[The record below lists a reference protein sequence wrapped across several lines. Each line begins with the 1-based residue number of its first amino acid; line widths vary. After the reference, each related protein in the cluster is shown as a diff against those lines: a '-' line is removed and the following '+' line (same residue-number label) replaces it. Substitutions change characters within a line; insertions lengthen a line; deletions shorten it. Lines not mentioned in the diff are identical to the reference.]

1 MKKTLLVT
9 GILVLLIVFGASL
22 KGREEQY
29 NKPGAL
35 FIADLIQ
42 KHERILDTN
51 AIFLTAARCK
61 GCHGKDPQG
70 IANVTLGGVDINLFD
85 DWETSM
91 MGLAGV
97 DPLWKAKVRQESMM
111 NPNHANELQSLCTSC
126 HAPMGHYNAFY
137 KGADHY
143 TLNELQTDSLG
154 LSGVGCLG
162 CHAIG
167 PNGIGRTF
175 TGNIPYDT
183 TRKAYGPFLNPMTGP
198 MQLYINF
205 TPTYSTHVSEGSFC
219 SPCHTLISNTVDLDG
234 NATGNTFVEQATYH
248 EWLNSIYPAQS
259 RPCQNCHMPQIEDP
273 VKIAVGY
280 NALPGRSPYNLH
292 TFAGANTFMIKL
304 MKDNKGELG
313 ITANDAN
320 FDSTL
325 AATTRQLRRNTLK
338 AEIAPPVFFE
348 DSVSFDVTLTNKAGH
363 KFPSGY
369 PARKA
374 FVQFILTAESGDT
387 LFASGLFDQL
397 GHILNYSGVN
407 EGHHNVINS
416 EEQVQVYEM
425 MMADVNGDLTTIL
438 ERADE
443 YIIDNRL
450 PPAGFTTTH
459 STYDTVRIVG
469 AALTDPDFNKNGVA
483 EGTGKDILHF
493 HFPYSM
499 LTQRVN
505 ASVKVYY
512 QAVPPTF
519 LGEMRNLSAPEI
531 QTFLSMYD
539 NADHT
544 PFLVADDTL
553 QSVFIPLAT
562 ANFKEEKKIA
572 IFPNPANSLESVFIS
587 GIDNIAGIEVFQADG
602 KKLRSTFFRKS
613 SNSWELKI
621 QQYQGIVFVSIS
633 TDKRKEI
640 RKLIL
645 K

>member
-1 MKKTLLVT
+1 
-9 GILVLLIVFGASL
+9 
-22 KGREEQY
+22 
-29 NKPGAL
+29 
-35 FIADLIQ
+35 
-42 KHERILDTN
+42 
-51 AIFLTAARCK
+51 
-61 GCHGKDPQG
+61 
-70 IANVTLGGVDINLFD
+70 
-85 DWETSM
+85 
-91 MGLAGV
+91 
-97 DPLWKAKVRQESMM
+97 
-111 NPNHANELQSLCTSC
+111 
-126 HAPMGHYNAFY
+126 
-137 KGADHY
+137 
-143 TLNELQTDSLG
+143 
-154 LSGVGCLG
+154 
-162 CHAIG
+162 
-167 PNGIGRTF
+167 
-175 TGNIPYDT
+175 
-183 TRKAYGPFLNPMTGP
+183 
-198 MQLYINF
+198 
-205 TPTYSTHVSEGSFC
+205 
-219 SPCHTLISNTVDLDG
+219 
-234 NATGNTFVEQATYH
+234 
-248 EWLNSIYPAQS
+248 
-259 RPCQNCHMPQIEDP
+259 
-273 VKIAVGY
+273 
-280 NALPGRSPYNLH
+280 
-292 TFAGANTFMIKL
+292 
-304 MKDNKGELG
+304 LG
-313 ITANDAN
+313 INASDAN

-325 AATTRQLRRNTLK
+325 AATTRQLRKNTLK

-387 LFASGLFDQL
+387 LFASGLFDQS

-469 AALTDPDFNKNGVA
+469 AALTDPDFNKNGAV

-493 HFPYSM
+493 HFPYSL

-553 QSVFIPLAT
+553 QSVSIPLGENNYYNKQNLT
-562 ANFKEEKKIA
+562 
-572 IFPNPANSLESVFIS
+572 IFPNPANSLESVCIN
-587 GIDNIAGIEVFQADG
+587 GIDKIREIEVFQADG
-602 KKLRSTFFRKS
+602 KKMKSSYWRKS
-613 SNSWELKI
+613 VNSWELRI
-621 QQYQGIVFVSIS
+621 QPYQGIVFVSIS
-633 TDKRKEI
+633 TEKGKEI

>member
-1 MKKTLLVT
+1 VKKTVIVV
-9 GILVLLIVFGASL
+9 GVLLLFIICWASL
-22 KGREEQY
+22 TGKESHIT
-29 NKPGAL
+29 KPGAL
-35 FIADLIQ
+35 YLAELLQ
-42 KHERILDTN
+42 KHDRIIDTN
-51 AIFLTAARCK
+51 AIFLPGTRCK
-61 GCHGKDPQG
+61 GCHGRDPQG
-70 IANVTLGGVDINLFD
+70 IANVTLAGIDINLFD

-97 DPLWKAKVRQESMM
+97 DPFWKAKVRQEVMM
-111 NPNHANELQSLCTSC
+111 NPNHANELQLLCTSC
-126 HAPMGHYNAFY
+126 HAPTGHYNAFY
-137 KGADHY
+137 RGQSHY
-143 TLNELQTDSLG
+143 TLEDLNTDSLG
-154 LSGVGCLG
+154 LSGVSCLG

-167 PNGIGRTF
+167 AEGIGSTF

-183 TRKAYGPFLNPMTGP
+183 TRKAYGPFVNPMTGP
-198 MQLYINF
+198 MQLYVNF
-205 TPTYSTHVSEGSFC
+205 TPKYSAHVSQGSFC
-219 SPCHTLISNTVDLDG
+219 SPCHTLISNTVDLEG
-234 NATGNTFVEQATYH
+234 NEIGNTFVEQATYH
-248 EWLNSIYPAQS
+248 EWLNSIYPNQE

-280 NALPGRSPYNLH
+280 TALPGRSPYNLH
-292 TFAGANTFMIKL
+292 TFAGANTFMIQL
-304 MKDNKGELG
+304 MKNNKGELG
-313 ITANDAN
+313 INANDAN

-338 AEIAPPVFFE
+338 AEIAPPVFFD

-374 FVQFILTAESGDT
+374 FVQFILTSDAGDT

-397 GHILNYSGVN
+397 GHILNYSGVT
-407 EGHHNVINS
+407 EGHHNIINS

-425 MMADVNGDLTTIL
+425 MMADVNGNLTTIL

-450 PPAGFTTTH
+450 PPAGFTTSH

-469 AALTDPDFNKNGVA
+469 AALTDPDFNKNGIV

-493 HFPYSM
+493 HFPYSS
-499 LTQRVN
+499 LTQHVN

-512 QAVPPTF
+512 QAVPPTW
-519 LGEMRNLSAPEI
+519 LGEMRSLSAPEI

-553 QSVFIPLAT
+553 QSVFIPLGERSGFA
-562 ANFKEEKKIA
+562 ANKLS
-572 IFPNPANSLESVFIS
+572 IFPNPANSLEPVLITGAEKIMS
-587 GIDNIAGIEVFQADG
+587 IEVFQADG
-602 KKLRSTFFRKS
+602 KKLKSTFVKKS
-613 SNSWELKI
+613 NNTWELYI

-633 TDKRKEI
+633 TNKTKEI

>member
-1 MKKTLLVT
+1 MF
-9 GILVLLIVFGASL
+9 LIVFGASL
-22 KGREEQY
+22 EGREGELM
-29 NKPGAL
+29 KPGAL
-35 FIADLIQ
+35 YIADLIQ
-42 KHERILDTN
+42 KHERVLDTN
-51 AIFLTAARCK
+51 AIFLPATRCK

-70 IANVTLGGVDINLFD
+70 FANVTLGGVDINLYD

-97 DPLWKAKVRQESMM
+97 DPLWRAKVRQEVML
-111 NPNHANELQSLCTSC
+111 NPNHANETQSLCTSC

-137 KGADHY
+137 RGADHY
-143 TLNELQTDSLG
+143 TLDDLQTDSLG

-167 PNGIGRTF
+167 PDGIGTTF
-175 TGNIPYDT
+175 SGNIPFDT
-183 TRKAYGPFLNPMTGP
+183 TRKAYGPFVNPFEGP
-198 MQLYINF
+198 MQLYLNF
-205 TPTYSTHVSEGSFC
+205 TPKYSEHVSQGSFC
-219 SPCHTLISNTVDLDG
+219 SPCHTLISNTVDLEG
-234 NATGNTFVEQATYH
+234 NETGNTFVEQATYH
-248 EWLNSIYPAQS
+248 EWLNSIYPEQG

-280 NALPGRSPYNLH
+280 TALLGRSPFNLH
-292 TFAGANTFMIKL
+292 TFAGANIFMINL
-304 MKDNKGELG
+304 MKENKGELG

-338 AEIAPPVFFE
+338 AELAAPVFFE
-348 DSVSFDVTLTNKAGH
+348 DSVSFNVTLTNKAGH

-374 FVQFILTAESGDT
+374 FVQFILTSEIGDT

-407 EGHHNVINS
+407 EGHHDIINS

-425 MMADVNGDLTTIL
+425 MMADVNGNLTTIL

-459 STYDTVRIVG
+459 SAYDTTRIVG
-469 AALTDPDFNKNGVA
+469 AALNDADFNKNGTT

-493 HFPYSM
+493 HFPYEL

-512 QAVPPTF
+512 QSVPPTF
-519 LGEMRNLSAPEI
+519 LEEMRSLSAPEI

-544 PFLVADDTL
+544 PFLVAEDTL
-553 QSVFIPLAT
+553 QSVFIPLGGKAAMNT
-562 ANFKEEKKIA
+562 KKLS
-572 IFPNPANSLESVFIS
+572 IFPNPSLSSEPIS
-587 GIDNIAGIEVFQADG
+587 ITGIEKVTSIEVFQADG
-602 KKLRSTFFRKS
+602 KKIKSTFIKKS
-613 SNSWELKI
+613 VNAWELRV
-621 QQYQGIVFVSIS
+621 QPYQGIVFILIN
-633 TDKRKEI
+633 TDKRKEV

-645 K
+645 R